1 MSDSLTPQQW
11 YALYVRSHHEKN
23 VSAQLEGKSY
33 EVFLPLYWAR
43 HRWADRWKT
52 LSLPLFP
59 SYVFCRFD
67 PNARSSV
74 LATTGVID
82 VVRVGTEPA
91 PIETREID
99 AIRLITKSSLLTEP
113 YAGLVRGQRVMM
125 IAGPLSGL
133 TGTLIEIRKRPRLVI
148 SVELLHRSVLVEVER
163 DWAVPCEPAKVMQN
177 AGALRTKS
185 LQALASGQAR
195 AEVIL

>member
-1 MSDSLTPQQW
+1 MKRMCLRNSKAKVMRYSCHFTGQDKGGRTDGRRCRCLCSRVTCSA
-11 YALYVRSHHEKN
+11 ALI
-23 VSAQLEGKSY
+23 
-33 EVFLPLYWAR
+33 P
-43 HRWADRWKT
+43 
-52 LSLPLFP
+52 
-59 SYVFCRFD
+59 
-67 PNARSSV
+67 
-74 LATTGVID
+74 
-82 VVRVGTEPA
+82 
-91 PIETREID
+91 TREID